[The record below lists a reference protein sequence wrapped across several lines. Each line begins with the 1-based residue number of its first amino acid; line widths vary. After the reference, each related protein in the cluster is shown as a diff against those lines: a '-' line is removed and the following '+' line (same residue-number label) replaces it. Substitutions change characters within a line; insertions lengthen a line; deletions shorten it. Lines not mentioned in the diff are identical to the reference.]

1 MKIQHTAGKWLYKRQ
16 GFKITIGTENEANL
30 KSGHNYTV
38 AVIDDNSMQAE
49 ANARLLAAAPELLQM
64 VYDLKQCVK
73 RLTQDDVSQYDRDTE
88 AQWIGEAH
96 ELLLKINL

>member
-1 MKIQHTAGKWLYKRQ
+1 MKTQHTAGKWLYKRQ

-64 VYDLKQCVK
+64 VCDLKQCVK
-73 RLTQDDVSQYDRDTE
+73 RLTEDDVSQYDRDTE

-96 ELLLKINL
+96 ELLTKINL

>member
-1 MKIQHTAGKWLYKRQ
+1 MRIKHTAGKWLYKRQ

-38 AVIDDNSMQAE
+38 AVIEDNSYQAE

-64 VYDLKQCVK
+64 VYDLKLSIK
-73 RLTQDDVSQYDRDTE
+73 RLTQDDLSQYDRDTE

-96 ELLLKINL
+96 ELLTKIIP